1 MIGNKGGRKL
11 NEYTVGET
19 KHYNMIPSSHLC
31 IDCNRGPLQV
41 NFYVRPSNNEYGWFI
56 AKRCNQC
63 VSLHARGAKTIKD
76 YNRINAR
83 HERRILFIK
92 KFKEYTWK

>member
-1 MIGNKGGRKL
+1 MKINRCI
-11 NEYTVGET
+11 VGST
-19 KHYNMIPSSHLC
+19 RYHAMIPLDHKC
-31 IDCNRGPLQV
+31 VDCNRGPTQV